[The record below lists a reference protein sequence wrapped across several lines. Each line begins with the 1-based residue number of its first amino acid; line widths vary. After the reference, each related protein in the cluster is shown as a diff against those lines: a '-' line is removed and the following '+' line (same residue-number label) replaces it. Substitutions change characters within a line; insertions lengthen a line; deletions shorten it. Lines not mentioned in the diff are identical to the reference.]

1 MSHEI
6 SRVQGIDEAYYAEN
20 PAWHSL
26 GQVTETALTSQ
37 GAIRMAHLDW
47 DVLQSPVYFDPDGD
61 GMYQRANNAIV
72 NYRADTNDVLGIVTK
87 QYKIV
92 QNIEAFDFMDSLLE
106 SGDLRYESAGAL
118 KGGRIVWLLAR
129 IPGDISIG
137 STDDVTRKYMLL
149 YNSHDGTKSVRV
161 SPTNVRVVCWNTLQ
175 VAISSRDNE
184 VSIRHKGSIKDKLQD
199 ARKVLQIVNSGYD
212 VFAKKAQILAET
224 VIKVEDFEKLVSV
237 VEPDIANP
245 EEKDLKNLERRR
257 DKIRAYFASE
267 SQWAMEHNLPITA
280 WTALNAVTAHNTH
293 GKKGRKNPE
302 RQFESC
308 FIDAGARD
316 SVVALDK
323 ALKIFV

>member
-6 SRVQGIDEAYYAEN
+6 SRIKGVDEAYYAEN
-20 PAWHSL
+20 PAWHRL
-26 GQVTETALTSQ
+26 GQVTENALTSQ

-47 DVLQSPVYFDPDGD
+47 NVLQSPVFFDPDGD
-61 GMYQRANNAIV
+61 GQYQQANNSIV

-92 QNIEAFDFMDSLLE
+92 QNEEAFDFMDSLLS
-106 SGDLRYESAGAL
+106 SGDIRYESAGAL
-118 KGGRIVWLLAR
+118 KGGRIVWILAR
-129 IPGDISIG
+129 IPGDICVS
-137 STDDVTRKYMLL
+137 SDEDVTRKYMLL

-175 VAISSRDNE
+175 VAIASRDNE

-199 ARKVLQIVNSGYD
+199 ARKVLQIVNKGYD
-212 VFAKKAQILAET
+212 TFAQKAEILAQKTISVDE
-224 VIKVEDFEKLVSV
+224 FEKFVRV
-237 VEPDIANP
+237 IEPDVANP

-257 DKIRAYFASE
+257 DKIRSYFVSE
-267 SQWAMEHNLPITA
+267 SQWAMENNLPVTA

-293 GKKGRKNPE
+293 GKKGRKDPA

-308 FIDAGARD
+308 FIGAGARD
-316 SVVALDK
+316 SASALNK
-323 ALKIFV
+323 ALELFV